1 MAGVDDSTAESSQL
15 SIGHAGSATLLKR
28 NETETPH
35 EHVAGDIGS
44 GETTPARTVR
54 PPMVDHCVRRGL
66 RNYAG
71 VRGHQHAVNVELD

>member
-1 MAGVDDSTAESSQL
+1 MGIDLGRAACGDVARHRRPE
-15 SIGHAGSATLLKR
+15 ALLGR
-28 NETETPH
+28 DETETPN

-44 GETTPARTVR
+44 GQTTPARTVR

-71 VRGHQHAVNVELD
+71 VRGHQHAVNVKRD